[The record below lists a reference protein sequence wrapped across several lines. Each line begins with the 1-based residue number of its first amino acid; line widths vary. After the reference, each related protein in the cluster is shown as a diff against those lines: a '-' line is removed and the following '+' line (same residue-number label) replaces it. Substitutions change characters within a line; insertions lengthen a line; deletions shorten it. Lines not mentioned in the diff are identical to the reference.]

1 MGQWGM
7 TFAKWCS
14 AVAVVFVV
22 APGIA
27 AAADLSPEAPP
38 PPAAAPA
45 TYVPPAPEWIVTVG
59 AEVRAIPAWPGAPT
73 TKYGLTGFPLFAL
86 QKLGDP
92 PFFFGARDGFGVPIL
107 DFGQLQLGPVGK
119 LVWPRYASSYS
130 QLNGLG
136 DVPWAVQI
144 GGYAVYWPVP
154 WLRVR
159 GEIRQG
165 IGGETGV
172 SGDLFAD
179 VVVPLGQW
187 RLSGGPRLSLQ
198 STAAVSP
205 YFSITAAQS
214 AASGLPVYNAT
225 GGFYSYG
232 AGGQIEYFFNRQ
244 WQVHA
249 LVEYERITDSAAD
262 SPLVTM
268 RGSPSQFTFAH
279 GVTYT
284 FSMHPLW

>member
-1 MGQWGM
+1 MG
-7 TFAKWCS
+7 
-14 AVAVVFVV
+14 
-22 APGIA
+22 
-27 AAADLSPEAPP
+27 L
-38 PPAAAPA
+38 PASRFSLCKS
-45 TYVPPAPEWIVTVG
+45 
-59 AEVRAIPAWPGAPT
+59 RAIRHSFSGRATVSAC
-73 TKYGLTGFPLFAL
+73 
-86 QKLGDP
+86 
-92 PFFFGARDGFGVPIL
+92 PFLIL
-107 DFGQLQLGPVGK
+107 VKLQLGPVGK

-159 GEIRQG
+159 GEVRQG

-172 SGDLFAD
+172 SGDLFTD

-198 STAAVSP
+198 STAAVAP

-232 AGGQIEYFFNRQ
+232 AGGQVEYFWNRQ
-244 WQVHA
+244 WQTHA
-249 LVEYERITDSAAD
+249 LVEYERISDSAAN
-262 SPLVTM
+262 SPLSRCAVRRTN
-268 RGSPSQFTFAH
+268 SPSDSAPPIPSACTH
-279 GVTYT
+279 YGE
-284 FSMHPLW
+284 PGRG